1 MRSDAAAAV
10 PQTGFLARLPPD
22 LATAVIE
29 GSQLAEY
36 PAQAV
41 TFVGDEEVRAG
52 IAVYGLQRVY
62 LIAPDGRELTIRY
75 VRAGELLGAIHLPS
89 IHVSVATQALEEAAV
104 LHLKPAHLERL
115 ADQHPALAMALVD
128 EYVERLGQAYRT
140 LNLRAFAT
148 VQERVAHDL
157 ASRAEALGTTE

>member
-89 IHVSVATQALEEAAV
+89 IHVSVATQALE
-104 LHLKPAHLERL
+104 
-115 ADQHPALAMALVD
+115 
-128 EYVERLGQAYRT
+128 
-140 LNLRAFAT
+140 
-148 VQERVAHDL
+148 
-157 ASRAEALGTTE
+157 